1 MRGYF
6 RYYTLIHNIG
16 VAIETRDGNR
26 TELMTAM
33 RIDTTPFSVAPCFV
47 ARGERY
53 RGGGEVN

>member
-1 MRGYF
+1 
-6 RYYTLIHNIG
+6 LIHNIG

-47 ARGERY
+47 ARGERD
-53 RGGGEVN
+53 RDSGGVN